1 MSVSLIPETLA
12 DYLLRLEVPF
22 DASEL
27 NEDTVFD
34 AEPGLPDELVSSH
47 D

>member
-12 DYLLRLEVPF
+12 DYLVRLEVPF

-27 NEDTVFD
+27 NEDAVFD
-34 AEPGLPDELVSSH
+34 AEAGLPDELVSSH

>member
-1 MSVSLIPETLA
+1 MTVSLVPETLA
-12 DYLLRLEVPF
+12 DYLLRLGVPF

-27 NEDTVFD
+27 NEDAVFVSE
-34 AEPGLPDELVSSH
+34 AGLPDELVSSH